1 MDYCTYAALGA
12 LPSATQAGY
21 DNRAKVDS
29 AGGAPQNTDYQMD
42 VEWEYVA
49 RACGD

>member
-1 MDYCTYAALGA
+1 MYAGRGV

-29 AGGAPQNTDYQMD
+29 SAGGAPLNTDHQME

-49 RACGD
+49 RAYGD

>member
-1 MDYCTYAALGA
+1 MYYCMYAGRGA

-21 DNRAKVDS
+21 ENRAKVDF
-29 AGGAPQNTDYQMD
+29 AGGAPQNTGYQMD
-42 VEWEYVA
+42 VECEYVA